1 MLITFLLIHLLAA
14 CLAPSLVRRLGAKAF
29 HVLALAPAATA
40 VWAAGQ
46 LPAGAGDAHVEH
58 LDWVAALGMD
68 LAFRMDTLAWV
79 MTLIVSAIGALILVY
94 CAHYFD
100 DDDGNLG
107 LLAGALVAFAGAML
121 GLVTTDDLL
130 VLYIFWEITTVLSY
144 LLVGYLTTSAASTR
158 AAKQALIVT
167 TFGGLA
173 MLIGIVMLG
182 EGAGTYRI
190 SELVAE
196 PHTGTTV
203 AWGIA
208 LLLVGAITK
217 SALFPF
223 HFWLPGAMAAPT
235 PVSAYLHAA
244 AMVKAGV
251 YLVARFAPGY
261 ADLLTWQVVVL
272 VLGGFTMLLGG
283 FRATRQTDLKLLLAY
298 GTVSQLGFLLLLVG
312 YGSEGATLAGLTMLV
327 AHALFKA
334 ALFLT
339 TGAIDHAAGTRDIRR
354 LTGVRRRAPLL
365 AVAGTLGA
373 MSMAGIPVL
382 LGFVGKEAAL
392 TAVLY
397 PVDGWWSL
405 QGFAAVSVV
414 LGSVLTMAYSAR
426 FVWGAFTDASRPPQ
440 LPRVEQPRAGESRT
454 GQGSDA
460 GATLA
465 APAGPTAADAE
476 TSWHPPTAILIGVP
490 LLLALAS
497 VVLGVTST
505 ALEAALAPHTS
516 SVTAVADG
524 YAVHLG
530 LWHGLGLPLYASIL
544 VWVLGTLWWGAQARR
559 PVEVPVPLW
568 PFDAGRTYHHLMR
581 GLDRTALEITGFFQ
595 RGSLPAL
602 LGIIISVLI
611 ALPAYQMVTGD
622 IAWPERVRIADSAA
636 QVAVIV
642 LIILAAVLATRA
654 RRRLRAVFL
663 VGVTGYGTAMLYL
676 LHGAPDIALTQILV
690 ETVSLVVLVLVLR
703 RLSGRFPDDPSRMT
717 RRVRALLGT
726 AAGVVIGLSA
736 LIATSSRIHEPAGMG
751 LPERA
756 VDYGA
761 GYNIVNVILVDVR
774 AWDTMGELSVVLA
787 CATGVASLVFLREDI
802 MDRVRAGLRTA
813 RGSRARLRTPRGVTS
828 RVSGPSRWLTAGDQL
843 DPQRRSTIFEVVTRL
858 VFHTVLLWSVYLL
871 LSGHNQPGGGFAAG
885 LVGGLALC
893 LRYLAGRGY
902 ELRAALPVMPA
913 ALLGT
918 GLFIAAGSA
927 LVPMAFGSPALRT
940 WDTYLQIPLLGE
952 VHLVTALFFDVGVY
966 LVVLGLMLDILRSLG
981 SGIDNQIRVESEQ
994 EQAEGVASR

>member
-1 MLITFLLIHLLAA
+1 MLIAFLLVHLAA
-14 CLAPSLVRRLGAKAF
+14 ACVAPALVRRIGAKAF
-29 HVLALAPAATA
+29 YLLALAPAATA
-40 VWAAGQ
+40 AWALTR
-46 LPAGAGDAHVEH
+46 LPSGPQDAHVEH
-58 LDWVAALGMD
+58 VDWVADLGMD
-68 LAFRMDTLAWV
+68 LTFRVDTLAWV
-79 MTLIVSAIGALILVY
+79 MTLIVSAIGALILLY
-94 CAHYFD
+94 CAHYFED
-100 DDDGNLG
+100 EDGNLG
-107 LLAGALVAFAGAML
+107 LLAGALVGFAGAML

-130 VLYIFWEITTVLSY
+130 ALYVFWEITTVLSY

-173 MLIGIVMLG
+173 MLVGIIILG
-182 EGAGTYRI
+182 ESAGTYRI
-190 SELVAE
+190 SELLMA
-196 PHTGTTV
+196 PQTGTAV
-203 AWGIA
+203 AWGVA

-272 VLGGFTMLLGG
+272 GLGSFTMLLGG
-283 FRATRQTDLKLLLAY
+283 FRATRQTDLKLILAY
-298 GTVSQLGFLLLLVG
+298 GTVSQLGFLVLLVG
-312 YGSEGATLAGLTMLV
+312 YGSVGATLAGLTMLV

-334 ALFLT
+334 SLFLT
-339 TGAIDHAAGTRDIRR
+339 TGAIDHSAGTRDIRR

-365 AVAGTLGA
+365 ALGGTLAA

-382 LGFVGKEAAL
+382 LGFVGKEAAMAAL
-392 TAVLY
+392 LY

-405 QGFAAVSVV
+405 QGAAAVSAVV
-414 LGSVLTMAYSAR
+414 GSVLTMAYSLR
-426 FVWGAFTDASRPPQ
+426 FVWGAFTDASRAPE
-440 LPRVEQPRAGESRT
+440 LISHHEQRPHQTQE
-454 GQGSDA
+454 A
-460 GATLA
+460 GATAA
-465 APAGPTAADAE
+465 APAGLE
-476 TSWHPPTAILIGVP
+476 TTEEEMSWHPPTNLLVGVP
-490 LLLALAS
+490 LLLALAGL
-497 VVLGVTST
+497 VLGVTST
-505 ALEAALAPHTS
+505 SLERVLEPHTS
-516 SVTAVADG
+516 LVTAVADG
-524 YAVHLG
+524 YEVHLG
-530 LWHGLGLPLYASIL
+530 LWHGLGLPLYTSIL
-544 VWVLGTLWWGAQARR
+544 IWVLGTLWWWLQARR

-581 GLDRTALEITGFFQ
+581 GLDRVALESTGFIQ
-595 RGSLPAL
+595 RGSLPVL
-602 LGIIISVLI
+602 LGIIVSVLI
-611 ALPAYQMVTGD
+611 ALPAYQMITGG
-622 IAWPERVRIADSAA
+622 IVWPERIRIADSAA
-636 QVAVIV
+636 QVGVVA
-642 LIILAAVLATRA
+642 LMILAAVLATRA

-663 VGVTGYGTAMLYL
+663 VGVTGYGTALLYL

-690 ETVSLVVLVLVLR
+690 ETVSLIVLVLVLR

-726 AAGVVIGLSA
+726 AAGVVIGLGA
-736 LIATSSRIHEPAGMG
+736 LIATSSRIHEPAGIG

-756 VDYGA
+756 LDYGA
-761 GYNIVNVILVDVR
+761 GNNIVNVILVDVR

-787 CATGVASLVFLREDI
+787 CATGVASLVFLRDDI

-813 RGSRARLRTPRGVTS
+813 RGSRAGLRTTRGVTS
-828 RVSGPSRWLTAGDQL
+828 EASGPSRWLTAGDQL

-858 VFHTVLLWSVYLL
+858 VFHTVLLWSVFLL
-871 LSGHNQPGGGFAAG
+871 LAGHNEPGGGFAAG

-913 ALLGT
+913 VLLGS

-927 LVPMAFGSPALRT
+927 LAPMLFGSPALRT
-940 WDTYLQIPLLGE
+940 WDAYLNIPLLGE
-952 VHLVTALFFDVGVY
+952 VHLVTSLAFDIGVY

-981 SGIDNQIRVESEQ
+981 SGIDNQIRQEESE
-994 EQAEGVASR
+994 EVAVR

>member
-1 MLITFLLIHLLAA
+1 MLIAFLLAHLVAAVAAPALVRGLGARAFYVLAA
-14 CLAPSLVRRLGAKAF
+14 
-29 HVLALAPAATA
+29 APAASA

-46 LPAGAGDAHVEH
+46 LPSGPQDAHLEQVR
-58 LDWVAALGMD
+58 WVVDLGMH
-68 LAFRMDTLAWV
+68 LSFRMDTLAWV

-94 CAHYFD
+94 CAHYFE

-107 LLAGALVAFAGAML
+107 LLAGALVGFAGAML

-144 LLVGYLTTSAASTR
+144 LLVCYLTTSAASTR
-158 AAKQALIVT
+158 VAKQALIVT

-173 MLIGIVMLG
+173 MLVGIVILG
-182 EGAGTYRI
+182 ESAGTYVV
-190 SELVAE
+190 SELVTD
-196 PHTGTTV
+196 PQTGTLV
-203 AWGIA
+203 AWGVG
-208 LLLVGAITK
+208 LLLVGAVTK
-217 SALFPF
+217 SAQFPF

-272 VLGGFTMLLGG
+272 VLGSATMLLGG
-283 FRATRQTDLKLLLAY
+283 LRATRQTDLKLILAY
-298 GTVSQLGFLLLLVG
+298 GTVSQLGFLMLLVG
-312 YGSEGATLAGLTMLV
+312 YGSAGAALAGLTLVV

-334 ALFLT
+334 SLFLV

-354 LTGVRRRAPLL
+354 LGGVRRRAPLL
-365 AVAGTLGA
+365 AAGGTLAA
-373 MSMAGIPVL
+373 MSMAGLPVL
-382 LGFVGKEAAL
+382 VGFVGKEAAMAAL
-392 TAVLY
+392 LH

-405 QGFAAVSVV
+405 QGLTASSAVA
-414 LGSVLTMAYSAR
+414 GSVLTMAYSLR

-440 LPRVEQPRAGESRT
+440 PAHRGDRD
-454 GQGSDA
+454 GQR

-465 APAGPTAADAE
+465 APAGPAAADAE
-476 TSWHPPTAILIGVP
+476 TSWDPPSVLLVGIP
-490 LLLALAS
+490 LLLALGGL
-497 VVLGVTST
+497 VLGVTST
-505 ALEAALAPHTS
+505 SLEQALEPHTS
-516 SVTAVADG
+516 LVARVADG
-524 YAVHLG
+524 EEVHLG
-530 LWHGLGLPLYASIL
+530 LWHGLGLPLYTSVVI
-544 VWVLGTLWWGAQARR
+544 WVLGTLWWGLQARR

-568 PFDAGRTYHHLMR
+568 PFDAGRTYHHSVR
-581 GLDRTALEITGFFQ
+581 GLDRVALEVTGFMQ
-595 RGSLPAL
+595 RGSLPVL
-602 LGIIISVLI
+602 LGIIVSVVI
-611 ALPAYQMVTGD
+611 VLPAYSLLAGGIV
-622 IAWPERVRIADSAA
+622 WPERVRIADSAA
-636 QVAVIV
+636 QVGVV
-642 LIILAAVLATRA
+642 LLVILAAVLSTRA

-663 VGVTGYGTAMLYL
+663 VAVTGYGTALLYL

-690 ETVSLVVLVLVLR
+690 ETVLLVVLVLVLR
-703 RLSGRFPDDPSRMT
+703 RLSGRFPDDPSRLT
-717 RRVRALLGT
+717 RRIRALLGT
-726 AAGVVIGLSA
+726 AAGLVVGVGA
-736 LIATSSRIHEPAGMG
+736 LVATSSRIHEPAGLG
-751 LPERA
+751 LPERS

-787 CATGVASLVFLREDI
+787 CATGVASLVFLRDDI

-813 RGSRARLRTPRGVTS
+813 RDRRASLRTPRGVTS
-828 RVSGPSRWLTAGDQL
+828 QASGPSRWLTAGDQL

-871 LSGHNQPGGGFAAG
+871 ISGHNQPGGGFAAG

-940 WDTYLQIPLLGE
+940 WDTYLSIPLLGE
-952 VHLVTALFFDVGVY
+952 VHLVTSLAFDIGVY

-981 SGIDNQIRVESEQ
+981 SGIDAQIREEAS
-994 EQAEGVASR
+994 AEVVSR

>member
-1 MLITFLLIHLLAA
+1 MLITFLLLHLLAA
-14 CLAPSLVRRLGAKAF
+14 CIASPLVRRLGAKAF
-29 HVLALAPAATA
+29 YVLALAPAATA

-46 LPAGAGDAHVEH
+46 LPATQQDAHLEH
-58 LDWVAALGMD
+58 LDWVSDLGMD
-68 LAFRMDTLAWV
+68 LSFRMDTLAWV

-94 CAHYFD
+94 CAHYFE

-107 LLAGALVAFAGAML
+107 LLAGALVGFAGAML

-173 MLIGIVMLG
+173 MPVGIVILG

-196 PHTGTTV
+196 PRTGTII
-203 AWGIA
+203 AWGIG

-272 VLGGFTMLLGG
+272 ALGGFTMLLGG
-283 FRATRQTDLKLLLAY
+283 VRATRQTDLKLLLAY

-312 YGSEGATLAGLTMLV
+312 YGSVGATLAGLTMLV

-334 ALFLT
+334 SLFLV
-339 TGAIDHAAGTRDIRR
+339 TGAIDHSAGTRDIRR

-365 AVAGTLGA
+365 ALGGTLA
-373 MSMAGIPVL
+373 ALSMAGIPVL
-382 LGFVGKEAAL
+382 LGFVGKEAAMAAL
-392 TAVLY
+392 LY

-405 QGFAAVSVV
+405 QGMAAFSAVA
-414 LGSVLTMAYSAR
+414 GSVLTVAYSLR
-426 FVWGAFTDASRPPQ
+426 FVWGAFTDASRPPETHRASSS
-440 LPRVEQPRAGESRT
+440 PRPGAE
-454 GQGSDA
+454 A

-465 APAGPTAADAE
+465 APAGPATVE
-476 TSWHPPTAILIGVP
+476 EESSWDPPTAILVGVP
-490 LLLALAS
+490 LLLALGGL
-497 VVLGVTST
+497 VLGVTSPS
-505 ALEAALAPHTS
+505 LERVLEPHTS
-516 SVTAVADG
+516 LVAAVADG
-524 YAVHLG
+524 YEVHLG
-530 LWHGLGLPLYASIL
+530 LWHGLGLPLYTSVLI
-544 VWVLGTLWWGAQARR
+544 WVLGTLWWGLQARR
-559 PVEVPVPLW
+559 PVEVPVPIW
-568 PFDAGRTYHHLMR
+568 PFDAGRTYHHTVR
-581 GLDRTALEITGFFQ
+581 SLDRVALEVTGFFQ
-595 RGSLPAL
+595 RGSLPVL

-611 ALPAYQMVTGD
+611 VLPAYQMITGG
-622 IAWPERVRIADSAA
+622 IVWPERVRLADSTA
-636 QVAVIV
+636 QAGVVV

-663 VGVTGYGTAMLYL
+663 VAVTGYGTALLYL
-676 LHGAPDIALTQILV
+676 LHGAPDIALTQTLV

-717 RRVRALLGT
+717 RRVRALLG
-726 AAGVVIGLSA
+726 AATGLVVGLGA
-736 LIATSSRIHEPAGMG
+736 LIATSSRVHEPAGMG

-761 GYNIVNVILVDVR
+761 GNNIVNVILVDVR

-787 CATGVASLVFLREDI
+787 CATGVASLVFLRDDI

-813 RGSRARLRTPRGVTS
+813 RGTRAGLRTDRGVTS
-828 RVSGPSRWLTAGDQL
+828 EASGPSRWLTAGDQL

-858 VFHTVLLWSVYLL
+858 VFHTVLLWSIYLL
-871 LSGHNQPGGGFAAG
+871 LSGHNHPGGGFAAG

-927 LVPMAFGSPALRT
+927 LAPMAFGSPALRT

-952 VHLVTALFFDVGVY
+952 VHLVTSLFFDIGVY

-981 SGIDNQIRVESEQ
+981 SGIDNQIREEESQ
-994 EQAEGVASR
+994 EREEESQEVVSR